1 MFSSLL
7 SHRPL
12 NTHLFVQFSSCS
24 VQFVT
29 NSHDDATLSMGGS
42 PYVHRTAYRT
52 HKTRDILLHVQP
64 YEHTTC
70 LSIPNPNSTSLYV
83 YHTRV
88 ASTYRRAPPYALL
101 PPSSLTTVMPKC
113 WRVSSFTSSGSSL
126 CARGLASAA
135 GVNSVWRLA
144 ASPLIDAIA
153 VRDVVDDLVDDVV
166 SNMMEYEPIQGA
178 PGECIGCGA
187 VAAAFS
193 QCLSC
198 GAPVEP
204 NDNSWHYSFGWV
216 DGWP

>member
-1 MFSSLL
+1 MVLAMEWPSAVDGVEIGFRASGAFE
-7 SHRPL
+7 RAG
-12 NTHLFVQFSSCS
+12 
-24 VQFVT
+24 VT
-29 NSHDDATLSMGGS
+29 TLMPSRACDLVG
-42 PYVHRTAYRT
+42 V
-52 HKTRDILLHVQP
+52 IL
-64 YEHTTC
+64 
-70 LSIPNPNSTSLYV
+70 
-83 YHTRV
+83 
-88 ASTYRRAPPYALL
+88 
-101 PPSSLTTVMPKC
+101 
-113 WRVSSFTSSGSSL
+113 SSL
-126 CARGLASAA
+126 CARGLANAA

-153 VRDVVDDLVDDVV
+153 VDLVDDVV

-216 DGWP
+216 EGPRPE